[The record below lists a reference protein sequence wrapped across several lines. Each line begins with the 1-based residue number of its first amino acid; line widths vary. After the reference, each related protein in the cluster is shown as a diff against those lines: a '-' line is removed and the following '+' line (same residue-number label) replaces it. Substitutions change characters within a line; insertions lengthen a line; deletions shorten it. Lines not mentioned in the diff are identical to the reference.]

1 MSSEFTIVKPI
12 TVDDTKLLSSSLTE
26 NDYAAW
32 NSGTTYAIGDR
43 VIVIDNGLSPIVY
56 VHKIYESLEGSNLNF
71 YPPDNPTKWVEV
83 GPTNKWAVFD
93 QSGGTKSTGT
103 SPVTWTIATGRI
115 DSVAVLEMEN
125 VTSVQISAYSPSEGS
140 PGIVYDETYIMDDNS
155 VILDWYEYFFAA
167 INLKTELVVND
178 IPQYQDMQLT
188 ITLNGASTVS
198 AGNIIIGAGTSIGLT
213 SLGARSGIV
222 DYSRKEVDAFGRATL
237 VQRRFSKRMNVNILI
252 DNSTVDSIQYLLAD
266 LRATPALWVAA
277 KGTYELLTIF
287 GFYRDFS
294 IDIAYPN
301 QSLCSLE
308 IEGLT

>member
-1 MSSEFTIVKPI
+1 MSSEFIIVKPI
-12 TVDDTKLLSSSLTE
+12 TVDDTNLLSSSLTE
-26 NDYAAW
+26 NDYATW
-32 NSGTTYAIGDR
+32 SGATTYAIGDR
-43 VIVIDNGLSPIVY
+43 VIVIDNGSSPIEY
-56 VHKIYESLEGSNLNF
+56 VHKIYESLQGSNLNN
-71 YPPDNPTKWVEV
+71 YPPDSATQWVEV

-103 SPVTWTIATGRI
+103 SPVFWTVDTGRI

-125 VTSVQISAYSPSEGS
+125 VTSVQISAYSPSEPA
-140 PGIVYDETYIMDDNS
+140 PGIVYDQTFTIEDNA
-155 VILDWYEYFFAA
+155 VVLDWYAYFFAE
-167 INLKTELVVND
+167 IDLKTELIVND
-178 IPQYQDMQLT
+178 IPQYQDMQVT
-188 ITLNGASTVS
+188 ITLNGDSTIS
-198 AGNIIIGAGTSIGLT
+198 AGNIILGSATEIGTT

-237 VQRRFSKRMNVNILI
+237 VRRRFSKRMNVNILI
-252 DNSTVDSIQYLLAD
+252 DNASVDSIQYLLSD